1 MSTLNDVG
9 AISPGALVMVD
20 IRGRALDAEQA
31 DFLSRHRI
39 RAVCLFRA
47 NLGSEDEVRQLTSRL
62 REVMGPRAL
71 IGIDQEGGS
80 VVRATFLPHPPAA
93 MALGAA
99 GDADLAHR
107 VGTAVGRG
115 LRSVGINWNFAP
127 VLDVN
132 NNPDNP
138 VIAERSFGAD
148 PREVAR
154 LAGPWM
160 LGAMEAGVAC
170 CCKHFPGH
178 GDTSVDSH
186 HDLPVVDKA
195 LDVLQALELAPFH
208 ALRKRAPAFMSAHIL
223 YPQLDPDL
231 PATLS
236 RPILGALLREDW
248 GYDGVVITDS
258 LVMRAITQRFGH
270 ERSAV
275 LALQAG
281 ADMAMAFGSREEQ
294 SAALDGIAAAMEH
307 QALAPATMARAVA
320 RIDALAAR
328 FAAEELPYSERQR
341 EMDERTMR
349 EAWTRALTR
358 IGAATPPPRHARLR
372 VLAQRQVPGDAV
384 AEAGLAGERV
394 ARLFAHFTDAQ
405 IMLVD
410 DLPSLRWEQ
419 LPADG
424 RTCVLVSNV
433 RVRYG
438 EAAHAW
444 RPHLHIALWNP
455 FQVCDVAAP
464 ALVSWGYAEA
474 ALEAVQAWLH
484 GQLDAVGRPPVPLT
498 PGSALAQSA
507 APASQ

>member
-1 MSTLNDVG
+1 VSPLNAAG
-9 AISPGALVMVD
+9 ALPPGALAMVD

-31 DFLSRHRI
+31 DFLSRHGI

-47 NLGSEDEVRQLTSRL
+47 NLGTEEEVRRLTSQL

-71 IGIDQEGGS
+71 IGVDHEGGS
-80 VVRATFLPHPPAA
+80 VVRASFLPHPPAA

-148 PREVAR
+148 PHEVTR
-154 LAGPWM
+154 LAGAWM
-160 LGAMEAGVAC
+160 LGAMDAGVAC

-195 LDVLQALELAPFH
+195 LASLQAMELVPFH
-208 ALRKRAPAFMSAHIL
+208 ALRQRAPAFMSAHIL
-223 YPQLDPDL
+223 YPQLDPEL

-236 RPILGALLREDW
+236 QPILGALLREDW
-248 GYDGVVITDS
+248 GFNGVVITDS
-258 LVMRAITQRFGH
+258 LVMKAITQRFGY
-270 ERSAV
+270 ERAAV

-281 ADMAMAFGSREEQ
+281 ADMVMAQGSREEQ
-294 SAALDGIAAAMEH
+294 GAALDGIAAAIAH
-307 QALAPATMARAVA
+307 GALAPATVARARA
-320 RIDALAAR
+320 RLDALAER
-328 FAAEELPYSERQR
+328 FPAGELPYAGRQR
-341 EMDERTMR
+341 ETDERTMS
-349 EAWTRALTR
+349 EAWARALTR
-358 IGAATPPPRHARLR
+358 IGAAAPPPRHARLR
-372 VLAQRQVPGDAV
+372 VVAQRQVPGDRV
-384 AEAGLAGERV
+384 SEAGIAGERV

-405 IMLVD
+405 ITLVD
-410 DLPSLRWEQ
+410 DLHSLRWDQ

-433 RVRYG
+433 RLRYG
-438 EAAHAW
+438 EAARAW
-444 RPHLHIALWNP
+444 RPDLHIVLWNP
-455 FQVCDVAAP
+455 FHVCDVAAP
-464 ALVSWGYAEA
+464 ALVTWGYAEA
-474 ALEAVQAWLH
+474 ALDAVQAWLH
-484 GQLDAVGRPPVPLT
+484 GQLDATGRAPVPLT
-498 PGSALAQSA
+498 PRAG
-507 APASQ
+507 